1 VSGQI
6 VRRRVAF
13 VELLFSVMGQA
24 GQSKRLVIDE
34 IQSLLRRLESSN
46 CRFNRNG
53 VWYSAADARR
63 HLERKLQSAGSLRN
77 AEQFVERIASKS
89 STTGEPYLVSC
100 DAVAPVRSRDWL
112 LSELRELRAE
122 AQKNAGSMRR

>member
-1 VSGQI
+1 M
-6 VRRRVAF
+6 RRRVAF

-34 IQSLLRRLESSN
+34 VQSLLMRLESSN

-63 HLERKLQSAGSLRN
+63 HLERKLRSAGSLRN

-89 STTGEPYLVSC
+89 STTGEPYFVSC
-100 DAVAPVRSRDWL
+100 DDVPVRSRDWL
-112 LSELRELRAE
+112 LSELKALRAE
-122 AQKNAGSMRR
+122 GRNLGSVRR